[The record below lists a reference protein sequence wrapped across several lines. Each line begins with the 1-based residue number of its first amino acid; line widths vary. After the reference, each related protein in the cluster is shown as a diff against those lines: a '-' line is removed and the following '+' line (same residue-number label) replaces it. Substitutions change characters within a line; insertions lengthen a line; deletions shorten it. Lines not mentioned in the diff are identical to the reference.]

1 MGKGSMQTFLE
12 FYLHNEA
19 VTMATRMKMKASM
32 RKNKAKIAIGR
43 KKAAKRLKSPD
54 KLKTTARRKARDI
67 IIAKLLKDKKKSDLS
82 FAARQEIEKKVAKKQ
97 GAILRISKKLL
108 PKIKMADRERVKKVR
123 AAK

>member
-1 MGKGSMQTFLE
+1 MQTFRE
-12 FYLHNEA
+12 FNSTHEA

-43 KKAAKRLKSPD
+43 KRAAKKLKSPD

-82 FAARQEIEKKVAKKQ
+82 FAGRQELEKRVAKKQ

-108 PKIKMADRERVKKVR
+108 PKVKMADRERLKKLR
-123 AAK
+123 ASN

>member
-1 MGKGSMQTFLE
+1 MQTFKE

-32 RKNKAKIAIGR
+32 RKNKAKIAIGC
-43 KKAAKRLKSPD
+43 KKAAKKLKSPD
-54 KLKTTARRKARDI
+54 KLKTTARRKARDM